1 MSGNRST
8 RVKICGNTS
17 VEDAVIAA
25 EAGADAVGVINVA
38 NTKRYIELKDA
49 EILFAALPVFVSR
62 VVVLTLDN
70 RAIEDDKLRSI
81 EEIGADCIQLHGD
94 EPVELVA
101 ELRKRR
107 RSRIRLVKK
116 IAVGDDK
123 EKSLE
128 NAFAYERVVDALLL
142 DTASAGTG
150 EIGGTGKEHDW
161 RISKELVERV
171 KKPVIL
177 AGGLT
182 PENVGNAIELV
193 QPYAVDVSSG
203 VESKVRKKDA
213 DMVRRFVAAA
223 KSAITCIK

>member
-1 MSGNRST
+1 MGGNRST
-8 RVKICGNTS
+8 KVKICGNTS

-49 EILFAALPVFVSR
+49 EVLFAALPVFVSR

-70 RAIEDDKLRSI
+70 RAIEDDTITSI

-101 ELRKRR
+101 DLRKRL

-116 IAVGDDK
+116 IGVGDDK

-142 DTASAGTG
+142 DTAAVGTG

-203 VESKVRKKDA
+203 VESKVRKKDE
-213 DMVRRFVAAA
+213 DKVKRFVAAA
-223 KSAITCIK
+223 KSASTGIK